1 MKTLSQNTQK
11 LVNIYNLDFGEWGVA
26 ENIIVM
32 VLGYDVFCVSLKSTV
47 YKLVIVRIGCDKA
60 QMIIHLN
67 HLGVWEIE
75 KGLNNVGCNLGA
87 NLLGKDFFVFSQN
100 LIGYAKIVFP
110 FYEISPDGIVLAA
123 TRKRHQQTIC
133 IKNDVHHCLYGV
145 RMCSFFHSSMMV
157 SLILPS
163 SQRRSMASS
172 ACLAKYC
179 PSKRRMSFIS
189 SSDLTLEISSSI
201 SIWNGVN
208 GDDCKVDASIFNL
221 LLYFVWVQMY
231 DKYAKFAN
239 K

>member
-1 MKTLSQNTQK
+1 MRLSQNTQK

-26 ENIIVM
+26 ENIVMM
-32 VLGYDVFCVSLKSTV
+32 VLRMS
-47 YKLVIVRIGCDKA
+47 
-60 QMIIHLN
+60 
-67 HLGVWEIE
+67 
-75 KGLNNVGCNLGA
+75 
-87 NLLGKDFFVFSQN
+87 
-100 LIGYAKIVFP
+100 
-110 FYEISPDGIVLAA
+110 
-123 TRKRHQQTIC
+123 
-133 IKNDVHHCLYGV
+133 HCLYGV